1 MATKAYSVNPTADVN
16 VPTTTET
23 VVATLSGVTLPRS
36 GMVVQLSG
44 WVELTAGTATTAV
57 TPRIRRGVDATGTLV
72 GEANP
77 LAGGVVAG
85 SATPWDV
92 AGNDTPGDLANG
104 TYVLTVQQTAA
115 TGAGTALTS
124 FLQAIISD

>member
-1 MATKAYSVNPTADVN
+1 MATKSYSVNPTADVS
-16 VPTTTET
+16 VTTTTET

-36 GMVVQLSG
+36 GMTVQLNG
-44 WVELTAGTATTAV
+44 WCELTAGTGTTAV

-72 GEANP
+72 GEGNA

-104 TYVLTVQQTAA
+104 SYVLTVQQT
-115 TGAGTALTS
+115 GASANGTSLTAW
-124 FLQAIISD
+124 LQAIISD